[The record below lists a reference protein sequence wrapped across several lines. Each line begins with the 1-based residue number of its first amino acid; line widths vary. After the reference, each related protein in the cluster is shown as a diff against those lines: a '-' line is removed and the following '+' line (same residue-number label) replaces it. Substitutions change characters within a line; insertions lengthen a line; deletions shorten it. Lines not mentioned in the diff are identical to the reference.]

1 MNVLWDSVTGMSI
14 FKYSNLDFNKLY
26 NIISNVNEIRV
37 YPDHIKMI
45 MFSTTFTISFVVN
58 YLCFVLRD
66 SKKVVFRIGLNLRMK
81 MKTVLYTISND

>member
-14 FKYSNLDFNKLY
+14 FKYSNQDFNKLY
-26 NIISNVNEIRV
+26 NIISNVNEI
-37 YPDHIKMI
+37 YPDHIQMI

-66 SKKVVFRIGLNLRMK
+66 SKKFVFRIGLNLRMK
-81 MKTVLYTISND
+81 MKTVLYTTSND